1 MRHGRKLRF
10 PSAKV
15 RAAAGPEPKVRPGP
29 VVTAGI
35 AASFIAAALV
45 LVRVDNAPL
54 RVLGT
59 ILAVFGITAPPI
71 LIARSLAQRHGG
83 PSEMR
88 WGRLQKDPRSGA
100 PL

>member
-35 AASFIAAALV
+35 AASFVAVALV
-45 LVRVDNAPL
+45 LVRVDNASL

-71 LIARSLAQRHGG
+71 LRAGACPEAWG

-88 WGRLQKDPRSGA
+88 WGGLQQDAQSAA